1 MLGYYANQSFT
12 EFLLTVDSHPCE
24 DEQCNTSDDDVAAA
38 ELVVLAEESKNL
50 PHTLSTVM

>member
-24 DEQCNTSDDDVAAA
+24 DELCNTSDDDA
-38 ELVVLAEESKNL
+38 ELVLLAEESKNL
-50 PHTLSTVM
+50 PRTFSTVM